1 MAECRLEMKHITK
14 RFPGVLALD
23 DVSFSADKGEIMAL
37 MGENGAGKSTLM
49 KVLSGAYPASSYE
62 GEIWIDGV
70 KQRFMNTKDAEDA
83 GIAMIYQEISM
94 HLDLSVAE
102 NIFLGKLNTRGVGKF
117 VVDWKSVYA
126 DAAKFLERVGLDVS
140 PKALLRNLS
149 TSQMQLVA
157 IARALVKDPKI
168 LVLDE
173 PTSAL
178 TLAETERLMNILRQL
193 RANGITCILI
203 SHKMDEIFEISDRI
217 TIMRDARFICTQETA
232 KADKDDVVSQMVG
245 RRITSY
251 YVKVPVQIGG
261 EVLRVENFTVPHPLN
276 PKKNIVENVSFSL
289 RKGEILGLAGLVGAG
304 RSEVVNAIFGKI
316 RRSNGKIFIDGKEV
330 DIHSPKEAIANGIAL
345 ITEDRKKDGL
355 VQILSIRENA
365 TLASLKQISKN
376 GVLNRRLE
384 EEMTQKY
391 YDEMNIRAQ
400 NMEVLVQDAQRRQP
414 AEGRAGEVA
423 DDQAA
428 HTHHGRAHAR
438 HRRRR
443 QGGDL
448 QDDVR
453 AGFRRHLHHH
463 DLLGASRA
471 DGHER
476 PADRARRRAGA
487 RRVHRPG
494 GIQHREHTAH
504 RLGRRLRAAARR
516 REGKTLA
523 LPFSLRVYAR
533 ILNKYASTL
542 RKAAPACPI
551 CGAKGRRSGQNWN
564 IYIRKMQK
572 TAKAWKKHAVFA
584 GKLLGD
590 FALTP
595 RPSTES
601 A

>member
-1 MAECRLEMKHITK
+1 
-14 RFPGVLALD
+14 
-23 DVSFSADKGEIMAL
+23 

-400 NMEVLVQDAQRRQP
+400 NMEVLVQTLSGGNQQKVVLEKWLMTRPRILIMDEPTRGIDVGAKAEIYKMMSELVSAGISIIMISSELPELTAMSDRLIVLAGGQVRAEFTDP
-414 AEGRAGEVA
+414 AE
-423 DDQAA
+423 
-428 HTHHGRAHAR
+428 
-438 HRRRR
+438 
-443 QGGDL
+443 
-448 QDDVR
+448 
-453 AGFRRHLHHH
+453 F
-463 DLLGASRA
+463 
-471 DGHER
+471 
-476 PADRARRRAGA
+476 
-487 RRVHRPG
+487 
-494 GIQHREHTAH
+494 
-504 RLGRRLRAAARR
+504 
-516 REGKTLA
+516 
-523 LPFSLRVYAR
+523 
-533 ILNKYASTL
+533 
-542 RKAAPACPI
+542 
-551 CGAKGRRSGQNWN
+551 
-564 IYIRKMQK
+564 
-572 TAKAWKKHAVFA
+572 
-584 GKLLGD
+584 
-590 FALTP
+590 
-595 RPSTES
+595 STENILRIAS
-601 A
+601 GVA